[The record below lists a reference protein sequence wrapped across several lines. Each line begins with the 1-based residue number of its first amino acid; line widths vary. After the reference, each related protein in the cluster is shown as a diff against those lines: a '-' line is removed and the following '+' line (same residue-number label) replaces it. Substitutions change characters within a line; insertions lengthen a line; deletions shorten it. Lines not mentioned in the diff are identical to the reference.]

1 MATAAVQIQRFRRDR
16 SAMFDRRLTAEL
28 HALFDQPRAARD
40 ATWLEL
46 FYDIAWFAALEAA
59 GVQEGADGL
68 PYLRLNLPR
77 PGEAFGSH
85 CLANRA
91 GDCLA
96 AGYGAALF
104 ASADDPFEAAQFV
117 FPFGVL
123 DSMLRYDSPDGDPVD
138 VAESALPPEQAVAR
152 KRGWFSFGTAKEPAR
167 QVLLATP
174 SDQFLPPYAA
184 KALHA
189 WLIREWGLQNP
200 RVQLL
205 TDFAMRPHRHL
216 VIGRK
221 LSDFPDPQSAQQA
234 MQYVLWHL
242 PPMRSVVLLP
252 EDWRLSELTPLRD
265 LFAGAPGL

>member
-1 MATAAVQIQRFRRDR
+1 MATAAVQIQRFHRDR
-16 SAMFDRRLTAEL
+16 SAMFDPRLTGEL
-28 HALFDQPRAARD
+28 HALFDQPREARD
-40 ATWLEL
+40 STWLDL
-46 FYDIAWFAALEAA
+46 FYDIAWFAALAAA
-59 GVQEGADGL
+59 GVQEGPDGL
-68 PYLRLNLPR
+68 PYLRLNLPN
-77 PGEAFGSH
+77 PGDRFEPH

-96 AGYGAALF
+96 AGFGAALF
-104 ASADDPFEAAQFV
+104 GSAEDPPEAAQFV

-123 DSMLRYDSPDGDPVD
+123 DSMIRYDSPDGDPID
-138 VAESALPPEQAVAR
+138 IIESALPPEPPAT
-152 KRGWFSFGTAKEPAR
+152 KRGWFGLGGPRPAPH

-174 SDQFLPPYAA
+174 SDQFLPPYTA

-189 WLIREWGLQNP
+189 YLTRSWGMQNP

-205 TDFAMRPHRHL
+205 TDVSMRPYRHL
-216 VIGRK
+216 VIGK
-221 LSDFPDPQSAQQA
+221 ALSDFPDEQSAHQA

-252 EDWRLSELTPLRD
+252 DGWRLQEMTPLRD